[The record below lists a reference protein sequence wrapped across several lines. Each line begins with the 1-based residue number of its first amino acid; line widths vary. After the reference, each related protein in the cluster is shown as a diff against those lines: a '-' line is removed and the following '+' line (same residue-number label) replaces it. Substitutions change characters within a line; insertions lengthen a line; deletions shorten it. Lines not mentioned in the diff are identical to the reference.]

1 MSEAPHDGDV
11 RCEGSEGEASPA
23 GEPARNIVF
32 TAGSVLRGDDAAG
45 PMLAK
50 MLQDDPVAGW
60 EVVDGGQTPED
71 DLYYIREVAPA
82 RVLFVDAAQMGVEV
96 GAIRKISVG
105 DVADRFLFT
114 THSLPV
120 TFLLNRMAEYCS
132 DITFLG
138 VQVRS
143 TEFFDPLSPEVASA
157 VEAIAQCV
165 REGGDFGRFE
175 SMA

>member
-1 MSEAPHDGDV
+1 MSEAPDGGKT
-11 RCEGSEGEASPA
+11 RRNAPEGKAAPA
-23 GEPARNIVF
+23 DGFERNIVF

-50 MLQDDPVAGW
+50 MLEDDPVPGW

-96 GAIRKISVG
+96 GAVRRISVG

-120 TFLLNRMAEYCS
+120 TFLLNRMAQYCS
-132 DITFLG
+132 DIVFLG

-143 TEFFDPLSPEVASA
+143 TEFFDPLSPEVVSA
-157 VEAIAQCV
+157 IESIAQCV
-165 REGGDFGRFE
+165 REGGDFSRFE
-175 SMA
+175 SAA